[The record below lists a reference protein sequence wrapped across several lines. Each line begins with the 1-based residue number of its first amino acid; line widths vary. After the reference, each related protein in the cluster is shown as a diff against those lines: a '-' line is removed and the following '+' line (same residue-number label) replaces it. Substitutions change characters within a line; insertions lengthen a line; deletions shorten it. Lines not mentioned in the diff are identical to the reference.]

1 MPSGENPGLY
11 YLMKYRQPAM
21 QNYLKFLGGSAKSL
35 EPKTKFLMYVMLETI
50 LFSPRGLK
58 HYIQKAHKNGCTID
72 EILDAILV
80 GYPAAGLAKV
90 VDAVLILEGLEI
102 GEPTPTPTPATV
114 E

>member
-11 YLMKYRQPAM
+11 YLTQYRGPTMKH
-21 QNYLKFLGGSAKSL
+21 YLKFLGGSAKSL

-50 LFSPRGLK
+50 MYSPRGLK
-58 HYIQKAHKNGCTID
+58 HYIQKAHKNGCSVD

-80 GYPAAGLAKV
+80 AYPASGLAKV
-90 VDAVLILEGLEI
+90 VDATLILKGLDI
-102 GEPTPTPTPATV
+102 GEPTPQAA